1 MAYIKEYWDDKGK
14 RAEQAKRHTEEM
26 KERFGNDLI
35 PYSVK
40 RTKVYDTDFTCQRTC
55 PAKEAQIIVE
65 DIDTVSAGLKYSGN
79 GRMAML
85 NFASYKNPG
94 GMFLSGSRAQEE
106 CLCHASFL
114 YNVLSAQ
121 KEYYTWNNQHK
132 NRALYLNRG
141 LYTPNIRFENKGQ
154 VYFADV
160 ITCAAPNL
168 SAARKYQHITDMEN
182 SRVLYDRIRFVLD
195 IAKDNGTETLILGGF
210 GCGVFGQDAT
220 EVAKAF
226 KALLSTSHRCFQTV
240 VFGIPQGRDGNLAK
254 FQNVFCGCGAL
265 PHTPQGA

>member
-1 MAYIKEYWDDKGK
+1 MAYIKEYWNDKGK
-14 RAEQAKRHTEEM
+14 RAEQAKIHTKEM
-26 KERFGNDLI
+26 EERFGKDLI
-35 PYSVK
+35 PFSANK
-40 RTKVYDTDFTCQRTC
+40 TRVYDTNFMSRRQL
-55 PAKEAQIIVE
+55 PEKENQIIVE
-65 DIDTVSAGLKYSGN
+65 DIDTVSAGLKYNGN

-114 YNVLSAQ
+114 YNVLSTQ
-121 KEYYTWNNQHK
+121 KEYYAWNNQHK

-141 LYTPNIRFENKGQ
+141 LYSPNIRFESNGQ
-154 VYFADV
+154 VYFADI

-168 SAARKYQHITDMEN
+168 STARKYREISDMEN

-195 IAKDNGTETLILGGF
+195 IAKDNAVETLILGGF

-220 EVAKAF
+220 EVARAF
-226 KALLSTSHRCFQTV
+226 KTLLSTSHRCFQTV

-254 FQNVFCGCGAL
+254 FKNGFC
-265 PHTPQGA
+265 